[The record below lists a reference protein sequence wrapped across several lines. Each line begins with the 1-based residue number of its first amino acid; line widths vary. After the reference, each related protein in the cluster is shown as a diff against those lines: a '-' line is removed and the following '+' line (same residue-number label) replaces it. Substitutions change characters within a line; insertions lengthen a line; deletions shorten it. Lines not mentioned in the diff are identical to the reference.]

1 MPRQKGVRMSVTN
14 PQRNVSSSEPSITS
28 QPHAHSPEDVLNSL
42 KSSVDGL
49 SGADALDRLAQRGPN
64 ALPAPRKK
72 NPILL
77 FLGHF
82 NDVLIYVL
90 LGSAVVTLVFSEWV
104 DAAVILS
111 VAIINAVIG
120 FLQEGRAEK
129 ALDGIR
135 QMLSLNAK
143 TKRGGVWLNTAATSL
158 VPGDIVRVKSGDK
171 VPADMRLFEA
181 NNLRVE
187 ESALTG
193 ESLPATK
200 QTGAVPAD
208 SGIGDRQGMLF
219 SGTIIATGSGVG
231 VVTGTGKNT
240 EIGRIQSMVAD
251 TDSLATPLTRQLDAF
266 SKRISLLIL
275 GVAGVMLIIGR
286 LVHERTFGDL
296 FSATIGFAVAAI
308 PEGLPALVTI
318 TLALGVRQMAKHQ
331 AIVRKLTAV
340 ETLGSVTT
348 VCTDKTGT
356 LTRNEMTVRSAIT
369 ARGVFHVD
377 GIGYAPTG
385 AITHNDRPTTL
396 SEFPDLG
403 RLVETM
409 ALCNDARVSEING
422 TWTVVGEPTEGALR
436 TLALKAGF
444 DGEGH
449 ERLDVIPFESDSK
462 FMVTLSQPGG
472 GQPHI
477 LMKGAP
483 NRLLAR
489 ASQQLNARGETEAIN
504 KDYWAKHID
513 DLSSQGLRVLAAASA
528 DAPAGSSELVITN
541 LDSGMVFVG
550 VVGIVDPPRPEAIAA
565 IAIMHDAG
573 IDVKMIT
580 GDHPGTAL
588 AIAQEMGIAQS
599 HSRVLT
605 GHDLESMSQDRLATI
620 VRDVDV
626 FARTSPE
633 HKLRIV
639 KALQSHREVV
649 AMTGDGVND
658 APALRR
664 ADVGIAM
671 GIKGTEAT
679 KEAADIVL
687 ANDNFATIQRAVQE
701 GRRIRD
707 NLEKSIVF
715 ILPTTA
721 AQSLVILLAVLF
733 GFTLPLQPTQILW
746 VNLITAVTL
755 CLALATEPAEPGI
768 MLRKPRAP
776 GGSILDRAYIGR
788 IVWVS
793 LLITAATI
801 AVFFF
806 EQGLGATV
814 PEARTTAVTML
825 TLSQL
830 AFLFNSR
837 FLRASS
843 FTMRVLRGNPAIW
856 ISSATLLALQ
866 LIFVYAP
873 FMNRWFSSSP
883 IGVREWAYTLGLSAV
898 IFVLVE
904 AQKGLARL
912 RASRS

>member
-1 MPRQKGVRMSVTN
+1 MSVITL
-14 PQRNVSSSEPSITS
+14 PTSPDSTSGIPASPHSQSAEAVLSDLVSSI
-28 QPHAHSPEDVLNSL
+28 
-42 KSSVDGL
+42 DGL
-49 SGADALDRLAQRGPN
+49 STADAAQRLGTYGPN
-64 ALPAPRKK
+64 ALPVPPKK

-90 LGSAVVTLVFSEWV
+90 LGAAVVTAVFGEWV
-104 DAAVILS
+104 DSAVILS
-111 VAIINAVIG
+111 VAVINAVIG

-135 QMLSLNAK
+135 KMLSLNAQ
-143 TKRGGVWLNTAATSL
+143 TRRGGSWLNADASTL

-171 VPADMRLFEA
+171 VPADVRLVEA
-181 NNLRVE
+181 SNLRVE

-193 ESLPATK
+193 ESSPAGK
-200 QTGAVPAD
+200 QTDPVPAD
-208 SGIGDRQGMLF
+208 SGIGDRHGMLF
-219 SGTIIATGSGVG
+219 SGTLIATGSGVG
-231 VVTGTGKNT
+231 VVTGTGANT
-240 EIGRIQSMVAD
+240 EIGRIQSMVAN
-251 TDSLATPLTRQLDAF
+251 TGRLATPLTRQLEAF
-266 SKRISLLIL
+266 SKKISLIIL
-275 GVAGVMLIIGR
+275 GVAGLMLVVGR
-286 LVHERTFGDL
+286 LIHERDFGDL
-296 FSATIGFAVAAI
+296 FSATVGFAVAAI

-356 LTRNEMTVRSAIT
+356 LTRNEMTVRTAIT
-369 ARGVFHVD
+369 ARGAFQVG

-385 AITHNDRPTTL
+385 EITHNGAAAAL
-396 SEFPDLG
+396 SDFPDLG
-403 RLVETM
+403 RLIEVL
-409 ALCNDARVSEING
+409 AVCNDARVSETEG
-422 TWTVVGEPTEGALR
+422 VWHVVGEPTEGALR
-436 TLALKAGF
+436 TLSLKSGF
-444 DGEGH
+444 DDAAH
-449 ERLDVIPFESDSK
+449 ERLGVIPFESDNK
-462 FMVTLSQPGG
+462 FMATLNQSADGKPR
-472 GQPHI
+472 I

-483 NRLLAR
+483 DRLLNR
-489 ASQQLNARGETEAIN
+489 ATQQLGAGGEVEPLDEA
-504 KDYWAKHID
+504 YWTQHID
-513 DLSSQGLRVLAAASA
+513 DLSAQGLRVLAAAIS
-528 DAPAGSSELVITN
+528 DAPVGTGSLQVSD
-541 LDSGMVFVG
+541 LDTGMVFLG
-550 VVGIVDPPRPEAIAA
+550 VVGIVDPPRPEAITA
-565 IAIMHDAG
+565 IATMQGAG
-573 IDVKMIT
+573 IRVKMIT

-588 AIAQEMGIAQS
+588 AIAREMGIAKAD
-599 HSRVLT
+599 SRVLT
-605 GHDLESMSQDRLATI
+605 GSELEAMSQDQLAKI

-639 KALQSHREVV
+639 KALQSHQEVV

-664 ADVGIAM
+664 ADVGVAM

-687 ANDNFATIQRAVQE
+687 ANDNVATIQRAVKE

-707 NLEKSIVF
+707 NLQKSIVF

-721 AQSLVILLAVLF
+721 AQSLVLLLAVVF

-755 CLALATEPAEPGI
+755 SLALASEPAEAGI

-776 GGSILDRAYIGR
+776 GGSILDRAYVGR

-801 AVFFF
+801 AVFFL
-806 EQGLGATV
+806 EQGLGSTTA
-814 PEARTTAVTML
+814 EAQTTAVTML

-843 FTMRVLRGNPAIW
+843 LTVKVFRGNRAIW
-856 ISSATLLALQ
+856 ISIGILLVLQ
-866 LIFVYAP
+866 LVFVYAP
-873 FMNRWFSSSP
+873 FMNVWFSSTAV
-883 IGVREWAYTLGLSAV
+883 GLREWGYTLGLSAV
-898 IFVLVE
+898 IFLLVE
-904 AQKGLARL
+904 AQKVLGRL
-912 RASRS
+912 RVRRA